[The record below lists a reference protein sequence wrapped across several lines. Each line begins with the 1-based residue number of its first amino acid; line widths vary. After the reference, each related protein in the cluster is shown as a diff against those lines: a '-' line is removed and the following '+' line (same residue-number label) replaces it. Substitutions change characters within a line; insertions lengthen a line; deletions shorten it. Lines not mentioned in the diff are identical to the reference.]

1 VRVNSIQPDVF
12 VTLLK
17 AVLEVLLHSI
27 YEDFHRM
34 VSFYSLDKNV

>member
-1 VRVNSIQPDVF
+1 VSKVYEPDIF

-17 AVLEVLLHSI
+17 VVLEDLLHSI
-27 YEDFHRM
+27 YEDFHSM